1 MELLQLLIIWLTP
14 ILLFLLAAYIN
25 KDKGESVKEYFKK
38 FSYFLSCTTNDII
51 LLSLLPVINIPFI
64 TIFILFMISLEK

>member
-14 ILLFLLAAYIN
+14 ILLFFLVVYIN

-38 FSYFLSCTTNDII
+38 FAYYLSCTTREII

-64 TIFILFMISLEK
+64 SIFILFMISLEK

>member
-14 ILLFLLAAYIN
+14 ILLFFLVVYIN

-38 FSYFLSCTTNDII
+38 LAYYLSCTTREII

-64 TIFILFMISLEK
+64 SIFILFMISLEK